1 MSELQALL
9 DAIRHD
15 SLVGIR
21 KYLESHSVDLNATE
35 VLFDDYDQDEPDE
48 LPLLFWVI
56 QIGASREVIEL
67 LIQHGL
73 DITQL
78 NREGVGALDLAIRRH
93 RMDLIELCVA
103 HGIDVRISRRRSG
116 LTPLMLAASFSHFDT
131 VDYLIA
137 QGASVNDR
145 DKRGTDAIAYAR
157 VLGQNKMVEYL
168 EKLKKG
174 SQKEKQGV

>member
-1 MSELQALL
+1 MSDLQPLL

-21 KYLESHSVDLNATE
+21 KYLQSHPMDLNAIE

-48 LPLLFWVI
+48 LPLLFWAI
-56 QIGASREVIEL
+56 QIGASREVIER
-67 LIQHGL
+67 LIEHGL
-73 DITQL
+73 DVTQV
-78 NREGVGALDLAIRRH
+78 NREGLGALDLAIRRH
-93 RMDLIELCVA
+93 RMDLIELCVQ
-103 HGIDVRISRRRSG
+103 HGVDVRTSRRRSG

-137 QGASVNDR
+137 QGASVEDH
-145 DKRGTDAIAYAR
+145 DKRGTDAIEYAR

-168 EKLKKG
+168 ERLREE
-174 SQKEKQGV
+174 SQKEKQGL

>member
-1 MSELQALL
+1 MNDLKPLL

-21 KYLESHSVDLNATE
+21 KFLQTHPIDLNETE
-35 VLFDDYDQDEPDE
+35 VLFDDYGQDDPDE
-48 LPLLFWVI
+48 LPLLFWAI

-67 LIQHGL
+67 LIEQGL
-73 DITQL
+73 DIAQV

-93 RMDLIELCVA
+93 RIDLIELCVA
-103 HGIDVRISRRRSG
+103 HGIDVTTSRRRSG

-137 QGASVNDR
+137 QGASVDEK
-145 DKRGTDAIAYAR
+145 DKRGTDAIEYAR

-168 EKLKKG
+168 EEIKRR

>member
-1 MSELQALL
+1 MSTYQTLL

-21 KYLESHSVDLNATE
+21 KYLQAHSLDLNEIE

-56 QIGASREVIEL
+56 QIGASLEVMEL
-67 LIQHGL
+67 LIAHGL
-73 DITQL
+73 DVTQV
-78 NREGVGALDLAIRRH
+78 NREGLGALDLAIRRH
-93 RMDLIELCVA
+93 RMDLIQLCIE
-103 HGIDVRISRRRSG
+103 HGVDVRISRRRSG

-137 QGASVNDR
+137 QGASPDDR
-145 DKRGTDAIAYAR
+145 DKRGTDAIEYAR

-168 EKLKKG
+168 ERLREE
-174 SQKEKQGV
+174 SQKEKQGL